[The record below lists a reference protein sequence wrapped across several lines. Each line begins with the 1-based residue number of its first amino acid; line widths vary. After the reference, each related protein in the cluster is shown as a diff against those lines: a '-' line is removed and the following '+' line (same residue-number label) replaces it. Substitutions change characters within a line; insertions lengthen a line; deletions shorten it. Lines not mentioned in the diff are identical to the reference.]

1 MVAGLASDRPQLAGR
16 SRLGAVCE
24 SLGQWPVMAV
34 QCGLKHLVVWSII
47 LSRGP
52 LLKEVCAGPSV
63 RIRRRDL
70 PAMSTRSSARRP
82 RQHDHPQCPSANP
95 RRCRPDERAHL
106 CNQSRLFTFCRSWHS
121 VVQARQTLADHV
133 SKPKALSTP
142 LSTPSTPTRL
152 PRQPPCLRVRQVG
165 ATCWSPAAS
174 RSGPPLTVPRPRH
187 NSIVQRSLN
196 PVRVALVL
204 LLV

>member
-1 MVAGLASDRPQLAGR
+1 MGWRGVVAGLASDRPQLAGR

-106 CNQSRLFTFCRSWHS
+106 CIRRRPIAL
-121 VVQARQTLADHV
+121 VYVLPVLALCCTGTTD
-133 SKPKALSTP
+133 P
-142 LSTPSTPTRL
+142 RR
-152 PRQPPCLRVRQVG
+152 PRQQAPKL
-165 ATCWSPAAS
+165 S
-174 RSGPPLTVPRPRH
+174 PRPYPLPPRPPAFPD
-187 NSIVQRSLN
+187 SLLASACGKSEP
-196 PVRVALVL
+196 PVGHQL
-204 LLV
+204 LPAPARP